1 MEASIREAVYSHIET
16 FASIPVFYPNRA
28 KTNKF
33 KVQPPINYYK
43 VSLLHVDELTT
54 LLQIDIL
61 TELGMGDILP
71 CKYIKEIRDNFK
83 FGLELSFNNFT
94 FVIMSALDISG
105 DYVLNTRLVRSITIE
120 LRSKQKC

>member
-1 MEASIREAVYSHIET
+1 MEASIREAVYKHIET

-33 KVQPPINYYK
+33 KVQPPTDYYK
-43 VSLLHVDELTT
+43 ISLLHVDELTT

-61 TELGMGDILP
+61 TELGAGDILP